1 MNSTWIGGP
10 THEKRQQHLPGY
22 QGHVTYL
29 ESDGQFGK
37 SFAKI
42 TNNCMSKQNSLKEQ
56 HKGVMACQPEGF
68 KAQESTS
75 FYQSEFQKP

>member
-22 QGHVTYL
+22 QGHVAYL

-42 TNNCMSKQNSLKEQ
+42 TNNCISK
-56 HKGVMACQPEGF
+56 
-68 KAQESTS
+68 
-75 FYQSEFQKP
+75 